1 MFRSVSGREEITMAC
16 QTSSAAQVFDPI
28 RENYD
33 NYLLIDVG
41 SNMVNKKFSRDLE
54 SVLQRAK
61 DSGELFF
68 ISMTSI
74 ILFQVISI
82 ALIVRSIENSV
93 RIDVFCSTTTLI
105 RVSSFLRCSED
116 YRPLHV
122 T

>member
-1 MFRSVSGREEITMAC
+1 MAC
-16 QTSSAAQVFDPI
+16 QTSSAVQVLDPI

-61 DSGELFF
+61 DSGESYCFLLDVNYFVM
-68 ISMTSI
+68 SNNRYLALRSALKTHCSHC
-74 ILFQVISI
+74 ILYCQ
-82 ALIVRSIENSV
+82 
-93 RIDVFCSTTTLI
+93 TLI
-105 RVSSFLRCSED
+105 RILSFLRCSED
-116 YRPLHV
+116 YCPLHI